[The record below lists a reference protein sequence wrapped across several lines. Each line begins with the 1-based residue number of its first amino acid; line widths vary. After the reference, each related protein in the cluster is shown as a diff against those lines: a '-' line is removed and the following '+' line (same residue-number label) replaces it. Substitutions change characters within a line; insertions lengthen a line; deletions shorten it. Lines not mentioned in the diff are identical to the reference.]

1 MAVVVSAAPYL
12 PIPPKNH
19 LMGCCHHASSERQAE
34 MGLATRREADTRAMG
49 TASAGSRENELVCK
63 GQGLGMSPRMEAAAE
78 QEMPEKWLMPLLSS
92 WRDVK
97 RRYLGNDQW
106 SNLLW
111 MALHVKIIYSNPIW
125 GWIFSPFPLF
135 HESFKM
141 DSNPNGKE
149 N

>member
-1 MAVVVSAAPYL
+1 MHQEAQVAIQVTGKIRFLKAHL
-12 PIPPKNH
+12 PPCFIWEAGRSGSGHQKRIRHKRNK
-19 LMGCCHHASSERQAE
+19 SSWHKFCWEWA
-34 MGLATRREADTRAMG
+34 GLQ
-49 TASAGSRENELVCK
+49 GSS
-63 GQGLGMSPRMEAAAE
+63 LGMSPGKEAAPE

-111 MALHVKIIYSNPIW
+111 MALHVKIIFSNSTR
-125 GWIFSPFPLF
+125 GRTFSPFLLF

-141 DSNPNGKE
+141 DSSPTGK
-149 N
+149 